1 MIGFIDDNR
10 AAYGVEP
17 ICKVLPI
24 APSTYHARVAQRA
37 DPAKAS
43 SRARRDAGLHAEIRR
58 VFEANFG
65 VYGVRKGVA
74 TAQPRG
80 CFCRPLHRGTSDA
93 PNGLA
98 WRRAWQGNQDHD
110 RWKGAMSCRSCEPAV
125 PRGAAKSAVAG
136 RLHLCGHLARLRL
149 RGVRHRCLR
158 QAHRRLACF
167 QDGTCRLRPRCPRA
181 GAA

>member
-17 ICKVLPI
+17 ICRVLPI
-24 APSTYHARVAQRA
+24 APSTYHARVGRRA

-43 SRARRDAGLHAEIRR
+43 SRARRDVGLRAEIRR

-65 VYGVRKGVA
+65 VYGVRKVWRQLGREGVSVA
-74 TAQPRG
+74 RCTN
-80 CFCRPLHRGTSDA
+80 GTFDA

-98 WRRAWQGNQDHD
+98 WRRSWQGNQDHD
-110 RWKGAMSCRSCEPAV
+110 RWKGAMSRRSCEPAV
-125 PRGAAKSAVAG
+125 PIRTAKSALAG

-149 RGVRHRCLR
+149 RAVRH
-158 QAHRRLACF
+158 
-167 QDGTCRLRPRCPRA
+167 
-181 GAA
+181 